1 VSSAAAPL
9 RIWLAAGAA
18 CAAAVLACM
27 AWVDRPVAGYVEAH
41 LRGTPLFDWTTRAL
55 GLLPPV
61 LFVLLVGLVTAG
73 VLALRGR
80 PMPAWTR
87 LPILCAWSVALA
99 LSAVVA
105 LKRVFGRSWA
115 DLYTARGVY
124 EFHPLRGGYGYEA
137 FPSGT
142 TAVTCAILA
151 VVWIRSPRLR
161 KVSVLLL
168 AVIGIAL
175 VITNSHWVSDVIAG
189 SYLGAAIGAM
199 TVRMLG
205 GERPLYLGP

>member
-1 VSSAAAPL
+1 M
-9 RIWLAAGAA
+9 A
-18 CAAAVLACM
+18 CTAAVLACM
-27 AWVDRPVAGYVEAH
+27 AWVDRPVADYVQAH
-41 LRGTPLFDWTTRAL
+41 FRGTPLFEWTTRAL

-73 VLALRGR
+73 VLALCGR
-80 PMPAWTR
+80 QMPGWTR
-87 LPILCAWSVALA
+87 LPMLCGWSVALA
-99 LSAVVA
+99 LSAAVA

-124 EFHPLRGGYGYEA
+124 GFHPLHGGYGYEA

-142 TAVTCAILA
+142 TTVACALLA
-151 VVWIRSPRLR
+151 VVWIRVPRLR
-161 KVSVLLL
+161 AAAALLL
-168 AVIGIAL
+168 AGIAVAL

-189 SYLGAAIGAM
+189 CYLGTAVGAM

-205 GERPLYLGP
+205 GERPLYLAA